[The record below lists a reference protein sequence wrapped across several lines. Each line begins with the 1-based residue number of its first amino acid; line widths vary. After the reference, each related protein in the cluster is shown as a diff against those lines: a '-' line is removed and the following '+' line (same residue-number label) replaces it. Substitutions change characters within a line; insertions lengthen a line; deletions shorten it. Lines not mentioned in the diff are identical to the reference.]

1 MDLKGFNQLFSEYQ
15 GRFIRFAQTY
25 VRDMA
30 VAEDFTT
37 EALMYYW
44 ENQDSLAHDT
54 NVPAYI
60 LVIIKHKCL
69 NYLQHLEVREQVSE
83 RMQNYAEWELR
94 TRLATLQACDPNELF
109 TTEAQ
114 AIVDRTLAA
123 MPKQTR
129 EIFIMSR
136 YHNKSYKEIA
146 ALTGMTT
153 KGVQFH
159 INKVLKVLRVNLKD
173 YFPFFLY
180 LYNSGF

>member
-1 MDLKGFNQLFSEYQ
+1 MNLKKFNQLFSEYQ

-25 VRDMA
+25 VHDVA
-30 VAEDFTT
+30 VAEDFVT

-44 ENQDSLAHDT
+44 ERQDSLPDDT

-69 NYLQHLEVREQVSE
+69 NHLQHLQVREEVSE
-83 RMQNYAEWELR
+83 RMKSYAEWELQ
-94 TRLATLQACDPNELF
+94 TRITTLQACDPNELF
-109 TTEAQ
+109 TAEAQ
-114 AIVDRTLAA
+114 AIVDRTLAT

-136 YHNKSYKEIA
+136 YQNKSYNEIA
-146 ALTGMTT
+146 ALTGMTA

-159 INKVLKVLRVNLKD
+159 INKVLKVLRLNLKD
-173 YFPFFLY
+173 YFPLFIY
-180 LYNSGF
+180 LYSHAS